1 MRTLP
6 FLLISLAVAGLV
18 FAAAMASDND
28 YVFFAGYVVLQ
39 YVVLSTAWNIL
50 GGYCGYVNFGTG
62 AFFAIGAYSTVAIYQ
77 LIDSNEF
84 PHVMPIPVLML
95 IGGIV
100 SGIIGFGMG
109 YLTLRLRGAFFSI
122 ATLALAVVL
131 ETLVVNWD
139 FVGGSRGAYV
149 LHPESV
155 PLLGNYVRY
164 LFLVMLLLA
173 IAALVIARL
182 IERSRL
188 GYGFATIRDDELAAE
203 AVGVPTLRLKLIA
216 TTISGAL
223 MGMAG
228 APFPYYIGYLQPD
241 FDLRARLRG
250 QLDCHAADRRHLEL
264 DRPAD
269 RRCST
274 RLAAADRHRNH
285 LVGGQPSDR
294 RLAARWLCNRG
305 AERHRRPRAQ
315 ISAAQE
321 RRLRRPPPCR
331 ARCARPR
338 GRCRRDAGGAR
349 MSGLLEID
357 NLSKRFGGFVAL
369 DNISLDV
376 AAGERLGLIGPNG
389 SGKSTLVNCIC
400 GTLRNEQGSV
410 RFDGR
415 PLDGLPAHRRT
426 HLGLARSFQL
436 PRPFTSLSLV
446 DNVRIPLLYT
456 VQARGTHHAAAHVD
470 ERCHGLLREVGLEA
484 KARHLPR
491 DLTQVE
497 MRKLELA
504 RAMAA
509 EPKLLIADEAM
520 AGLTH
525 SEIEDILT
533 LLVRL
538 NEHGVTVILIE
549 HIMRAVMSFSRRL
562 VVLVSGRKIADGK
575 PDEVMR
581 DPEVERAYLGQ

>member
-1 MRTLP
+1 
-6 FLLISLAVAGLV
+6 
-18 FAAAMASDND
+18 
-28 YVFFAGYVVLQ
+28 
-39 YVVLSTAWNIL
+39 
-50 GGYCGYVNFGTG
+50 
-62 AFFAIGAYSTVAIYQ
+62 
-77 LIDSNEF
+77 
-84 PHVMPIPVLML
+84 
-95 IGGIV
+95 
-100 SGIIGFGMG
+100 
-109 YLTLRLRGAFFSI
+109 
-122 ATLALAVVL
+122 
-131 ETLVVNWD
+131 
-139 FVGGSRGAYV
+139 
-149 LHPESV
+149 
-155 PLLGNYVRY
+155 
-164 LFLVMLLLA
+164 
-173 IAALVIARL
+173 
-182 IERSRL
+182 
-188 GYGFATIRDDELAAE
+188 
-203 AVGVPTLRLKLIA
+203 
-216 TTISGAL
+216 
-223 MGMAG
+223 
-228 APFPYYIGYLQPD
+228 
-241 FDLRARLRG
+241 
-250 QLDCHAADRRHLEL
+250 
-264 DRPAD
+264 
-269 RRCST
+269 
-274 RLAAADRHRNH
+274 
-285 LVGGQPSDR
+285 
-294 RLAARWLCNRG
+294 
-305 AERHRRPRAQ
+305 
-315 ISAAQE
+315 
-321 RRLRRPPPCR
+321 
-331 ARCARPR
+331 
-338 GRCRRDAGGAR
+338 

-369 DNISLDV
+369 ENISLDV

-410 RFDGR
+410 RFGGR

-436 PRPFTSLSLV
+436 PRPFVSLSLV

-456 VQARGTHHAAAHVD
+456 VEARGTHHAAAEVE

-484 KARHLPR
+484 KARQLPR

-525 SEIEDILT
+525 SEIEDILV

-549 HIMRAVMSFSRRL
+549 HIMSAVMSFSRRL